1 MSNGR
6 KLANI
11 ILGTEV
17 NITNVD
23 SDLANSISSIKTRLD
38 SDDTKLQSLDT
49 AVKAGFTNL
58 ADSDLIVSQ
67 LTAKITSV
75 ITNLDS
81 DTIALQTVNTKI
93 GLIKSR
99 LDSDDAK
106 LQAIGTELSSEIS
119 ATNTDVTSIKSRL
132 DSDDTKL
139 QLLDTS
145 IQTIKGRLDSDD
157 DAIQTLTSLASSAVG
172 AAGLSDSDLKVV
184 ADLRNELDSEIL
196 TVRNLQLSNINYTYT
211 ATADQTTYSG
221 TDNNSL
227 TLAYTAGTI
236 QVFLNGI
243 KLDDADFT
251 ATDGTSVNLVEG
263 AQLGHQLTIIVPSVK
278 SNYTTVVPTNWA
290 NSTQEAKILRSSW
303 NTGDDFFGMGVSLDE
318 SGNTA
323 IIGSVKIVGGARGY
337 VHFFTRSGTTW
348 TQGQTL
354 TRTGGASADRRN
366 FAQKPVLSKDG
377 TFAAVPARD
386 DDNPSGGLDTGAVY
400 MYALSG
406 STWSQVQI
414 LAPAGSDI
422 SNDSR
427 FGRGIDITKDGSY
440 VIVGAA
446 AQKAVYVYLKT
457 GTNTWT
463 LQQKITPSNST
474 GDDYGA
480 NVAISSENGDRAIIS
495 HEGRDRVFIWS
506 RSGTTWSQEAEIA
519 PASPNDVGGADWDV
533 RSSVAISGD
542 GDTVVFGDQGK
553 SEIYVYTRSGTT
565 WSLQQTIT
573 PTETIG
579 TGAGEISK
587 WGASISLSTD
597 GNIFA
602 VGTRYYNY
610 LGNAETGQTQVWQ
623 RSGTTWTEKKKIQS
637 ADIAAGDHFGIS
649 NAISGDGKTL
659 LVGAQR
665 DDDNAGNAGAAF
677 VFTA

>member
-119 ATNTDVTSIKSRL
+119 TTNTEISSIKSRL
-132 DSDDTKL
+132 DSDDAKL

-157 DAIQTLTSLASSAVG
+157 GAIQTLTSLASVAVG

-196 TVRNLQLSNINYTYT
+196 TVRNLALSNINYTYT

-278 SNYTTVVPTNWA
+278 SNYSSVISINWSGLSQAQKVTASDAA
-290 NSTQEAKILRSSW
+290 NS
-303 NTGDDFFGMGVSLDE
+303 DFFGNVVDVDGDYAV
-318 SGNTA
+318 
-323 IIGSVKIVGGARGY
+323 VGAR
-337 VHFFTRSGTTW
+337 
-348 TQGQTL
+348 L
-354 TRTGGASADRRN
+354 N
-366 FAQKPVLSKDG
+366 FAAYI
-377 TFAAVPARD
+377 FYY
-386 DDNPSGGLDTGAVY
+386 N
-400 MYALSG
+400 G
-406 STWSQVQI
+406 STWSE
-414 LAPAGSDI
+414 
-422 SNDSR
+422 
-427 FGRGIDITKDGSY
+427 
-440 VIVGAA
+440 
-446 AQKAVYVYLKT
+446 
-457 GTNTWT
+457 
-463 LQQKITPSNST
+463 QQKIQETTFGSSF
-474 GDDYGA
+474 GYA
-480 NVAISSENGDRAIIS
+480 VSIS
-495 HEGRDRVFIWS
+495 
-506 RSGTTWSQEAEIA
+506 
-519 PASPNDVGGADWDV
+519 
-533 RSSVAISGD
+533 
-542 GDTVVFGDQGK
+542 GDTVVIGSSNTDVNSPDGTK
-553 SEIYVYTRSGTT
+553 AYVYTRSGTT
-565 WSLQQTIT
+565 WSLQQKVDPSQAEHDDFFGYQRTMKLDKSNNNQFIAGSSS
-573 PTETIG
+573 EDESYSAE
-579 TGAGEISK
+579 GAVY
-587 WGASISLSTD
+587 
-597 GNIFA
+597 IF
-602 VGTRYYNY
+602 T
-610 LGNAETGQTQVWQ
+610 
-623 RSGTTWTEKKKIQS
+623 RSGTTWTEQQRIVPADGAINS
-637 ADIAAGDHFGIS
+637 NYGITADIAGDYAVFGGRPG
-649 NAISGDGKTL
+649 NNFAVYVWTRSGTTWSQQTTITQPSGHTNSQYAYDSGLSINSTGDTIA
-659 LVGAQR
+659 VGAYGNTSTQ
-665 DDDNAGNAGAAF
+665 AGKVFIFTRSGTTWTNQAVIQPSDTANGDYFGWDCQLDTTGDTLVVGAKLASTGGKVY
-677 VFTA
+677 VFTRSGTSWTEQKDFTASDVAANWEFGEDVAIDGSKGKIVVGARQYNSSNNGQGAVYIFDA